1 MSGSWGA
8 SFGSGLWSSLDSQA
22 LDFQARKKARMEEER
37 QKRLK
42 EEARK
47 KALEEQLQMEAL
59 KDYSLFDNL
68 SPFTSLASGGLNGA
82 DPMEILN
89 NIPGVQLPNMSINGV
104 IEAENEARRKKA
116 EENEALKNTNLLSSI
131 NLKNARINSVIGEN
145 ERKQKTFDYNESRRP
160 VLEKQA
166 NEKYNKQIELYD
178 SRIEANKATANNRNA
193 HTQALA
199 KSGYVNNNGNTTVKA
214 RQIDILSEIRTLQD
228 ILEKSNRELETMSP
242 DLSNRRN
249 DLIKQINSY
258 RDRLKVLNGMYDS
271 GIRYYNPE
279 EAFKPNQESPR
290 TANTDSVK
298 PTTNEAIKPNP
309 PLQNTAPIKP
319 SSNDA
324 LKNNNPTNPQTSNT
338 TAKKKQ
344 GVAYTSPKDLGNSL
358 QNTIEEMI
366 LQTQEDE
373 RKLKGASKYAEKYA
387 KDSYMKG
394 KKAYLQQWNSLDEK
408 GRLVLLRNQPDIA
421 VYKIK
426 DLTPGHLEFLKK
438 YAPDIYKIIESRKAV

>member
-8 SFGSGLWSSLDSQA
+8 SFGSGLWSSLNSQA
-22 LDFQARKKARMEEER
+22 LDLQARKKARMEEER

-59 KDYSLFDNL
+59 KDYSLLDNL
-68 SPFTSLASGGLNGA
+68 SSFTSLASGGLNGA

-228 ILEKSNRELETMSP
+228 ILEKSNKELETMSP

-279 EAFKPNQESPR
+279 EAFKPNQESFG
-290 TANTDSVK
+290 TANNNSEKT
-298 PTTNEAIKPNP
+298 TTNE
-309 PLQNTAPIKP
+309 
-319 SSNDA
+319 A
-324 LKNNNPTNPQTSNT
+324 LKNNNPTNPQTSNAE
-338 TAKKKQ
+338 AKNKQ

-358 QNTIEEMI
+358 QNTIEKMI

-387 KDSYMKG
+387 KDSYMKER
-394 KKAYLQQWNSLDEK
+394 KAYLQRWDSLDEK
-408 GRLVLLRNQPDIA
+408 GRLVLLKNQPDIA

-438 YAPDIYKIIESRKAV
+438 FAPDIYKIIESRKAV